1 MTEITW
7 TELRSYGAQYEAV
20 LAVAI
25 LEAAGIPTLVKGPG
39 AGVFGPGMAG
49 HSPIA
54 VGGHVAAHA
63 PEAPREQNGT
73 DGGPEAPG
81 A

>member
-20 LAVAI
+20 LAVAS

-54 VGGHVAAHA
+54 VRLHVPSDATEAA
-63 PEAPREQNGT
+63 RELLAT
-73 DGGPEAPG
+73 DGDREAT
-81 A
+81 